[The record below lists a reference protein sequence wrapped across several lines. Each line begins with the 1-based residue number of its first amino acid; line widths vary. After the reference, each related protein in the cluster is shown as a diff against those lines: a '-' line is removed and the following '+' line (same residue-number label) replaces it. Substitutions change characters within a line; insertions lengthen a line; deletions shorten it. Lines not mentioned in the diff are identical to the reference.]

1 MPRPRPKPNSTP
13 DDLAFGINA
22 CSMAL
27 DAGYAKSLL
36 YFAETK
42 NERVF
47 ELVEKAKDKG
57 IAAQPV
63 DVFRLDQL
71 SGEGVHQGVLVRLR
85 DVEPVDLR
93 QVARDAGKSSLIIIL
108 DRVTDPRTWAPCCAR
123 PSPSALA
130 RWCYRC
136 GEGRC

>member
-1 MPRPRPKPNSTP
+1 
-13 DDLAFGINA
+13 
-22 CSMAL
+22 MAL

-93 QVARDAGKSSLIIIL
+93 QVARDAGK
-108 DRVTDPRTWAPCCAR
+108 
-123 PSPSALA
+123 
-130 RWCYRC
+130 
-136 GEGRC
+136 

>member
-1 MPRPRPKPNSTP
+1 
-13 DDLAFGINA
+13 
-22 CSMAL
+22 MAL

-71 SGEGVHQGVLVRLR
+71 SGAVSYTHPTLPTKRIV
-85 DVEPVDLR
+85 
-93 QVARDAGKSSLIIIL
+93 
-108 DRVTDPRTWAPCCAR
+108 
-123 PSPSALA
+123 
-130 RWCYRC
+130 
-136 GEGRC
+136 